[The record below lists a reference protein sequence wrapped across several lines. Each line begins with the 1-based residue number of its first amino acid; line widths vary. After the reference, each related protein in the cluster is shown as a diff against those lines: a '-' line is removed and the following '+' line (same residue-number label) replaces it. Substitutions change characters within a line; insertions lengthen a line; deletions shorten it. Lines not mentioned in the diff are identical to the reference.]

1 MEIFE
6 IQFLEK
12 FKPFYFLHY
21 AETNLSSSLILMT
34 HINRGDSRIF
44 NSQRVRER
52 VKKFQL
58 ETSAEEFSDLHST
71 TCQTA
76 HDLSLSRLKNCVGVI
91 NMVRRRDLPK
101 SFHIKNLSVS
111 SLWIISI
118 RGNLPNIN

>member
-1 MEIFE
+1 MLFTPRFSHSTKTFFFFYLLESTKGVGVEIFE

-76 HDLSLSRLKNCVGVI
+76 HDLSLSRLKKLRG
-91 NMVRRRDLPK
+91 RD
-101 SFHIKNLSVS
+101 
-111 SLWIISI
+111 
-118 RGNLPNIN
+118 